1 MMENQEKLAFSIRE
15 EMVQSNLKGM
25 RIVAWTLMYVSVII
39 SLIHYGEVFF
49 VKVERAMVPVYIAIH
64 IAMFYID
71 VAVLLFIRE
80 KRIHITPVNIQK
92 YERLV
97 VVYIYTIMLLI
108 TAISVLDVY
117 FFRHAALYEVIL
129 IIICTVFALP
139 LRKIVWIILL
149 SASAIIVSAYMSAGI
164 SSENI
169 KIILPMSL
177 LIPIGV
183 MIQYQT
189 YKVRKQIHTQHI
201 LLNEEM
207 TKTKR
212 LSELLAIKNNEL
224 AEQALKDSLTNLPNR
239 RAFNQKLNK
248 IGQQLYQTQPL
259 TVIMIDIDCFK
270 KFNDYYGHLQGDA
283 AIVKVASLL
292 EEIAGK
298 YNAFVARWGGEEFVM
313 ISQHTHKVAEPVCE
327 EILEEIRQLNIPHL
341 QSTIAQQVT
350 VSIGMCQ
357 AKIAKYEHLQT
368 CCELADQALYLAKQ
382 NGRNNYFCKM
392 AIFDEEANAS
402 I

>member
-1 MMENQEKLAFSIRE
+1 MTIHIGHYNYLKVDMRSEHDGKSRKIAFSIRE

-25 RIVAWTLMYVSVII
+25 RMVAWTLMYVSAII
-39 SLIHYGEVFF
+39 SIIHYGEVFF
-49 VKVERAMVPVYIAIH
+49 IKAERAMVPVYIAIH

-71 VAVLLFIRE
+71 VAVLLFNRE
-80 KRIHITPVNIQK
+80 KRIHITPLTIQK

-149 SASAIIVSAYMSAGI
+149 SASAIIASVYMSAGI

-212 LSELLAIKNNEL
+212 LSELLATKNNEL

-248 IGQQLYQTQPL
+248 IGQQLHKTQSF

-270 KFNDYYGHLQGDA
+270 NL
-283 AIVKVASLL
+283 
-292 EEIAGK
+292 
-298 YNAFVARWGGEEFVM
+298 M
-313 ISQHTHKVAEPVCE
+313 I
-327 EILEEIRQLNIPHL
+327 IMDIYR
-341 QSTIAQQVT
+341 
-350 VSIGMCQ
+350 
-357 AKIAKYEHLQT
+357 
-368 CCELADQALYLAKQ
+368 
-382 NGRNNYFCKM
+382 R
-392 AIFDEEANAS
+392 
-402 I
+402 

>member
-1 MMENQEKLAFSIRE
+1 
-15 EMVQSNLKGM
+15 MVQSNLKGM
-25 RIVAWTLMYVSVII
+25 RMVAWTLMYVSAII
-39 SLIHYGEVFF
+39 SIIHYGEVFF
-49 VKVERAMVPVYIAIH
+49 IKAERAMVPVYIAIH

-71 VAVLLFIRE
+71 VAVLLFNRE
-80 KRIHITPVNIQK
+80 KRIHITPLTIQK

-149 SASAIIVSAYMSAGI
+149 SASAIIASVYMSAGI

-212 LSELLAIKNNEL
+212 LSELLATKNNEL

-248 IGQQLYQTQPL
+248 IGQQLHKTQSF

-270 KFNDYYGHLQGDA
+270 NLMIIMDIYREMMQLSKSHPCWMKLQGS
-283 AIVKVASLL
+283 IMYSLPVG
-292 EEIAGK
+292 E
-298 YNAFVARWGGEEFVM
+298 ARN
-313 ISQHTHKVAEPVCE
+313 
-327 EILEEIRQLNIPHL
+327 L
-341 QSTIAQQVT
+341 
-350 VSIGMCQ
+350 
-357 AKIAKYEHLQT
+357 
-368 CCELADQALYLAKQ
+368 
-382 NGRNNYFCKM
+382 
-392 AIFDEEANAS
+392 
-402 I
+402 

>member
-1 MMENQEKLAFSIRE
+1 MMENQGKLAFSIRE

-49 VKVERAMVPVYIAIH
+49 VKAERAMVPVYIAIH

-313 ISQHTHKVAEPVCE
+313 ISQHT
-327 EILEEIRQLNIPHL
+327 
-341 QSTIAQQVT
+341 
-350 VSIGMCQ
+350 
-357 AKIAKYEHLQT
+357 
-368 CCELADQALYLAKQ
+368 
-382 NGRNNYFCKM
+382 
-392 AIFDEEANAS
+392 
-402 I
+402 